1 MMSARKDLAAELKPL
16 LPKRW
21 RLVDTER
28 SIDKIDRFTVV
39 IRQRKVE
46 PAPNLQGSLLT
57 TLVVTLIGPTTLAG
71 DYEDEL
77 DLAVA
82 QLILIVSQ
90 KLPSLVWDAATK
102 KVWREN
108 PAYDFDVTVVTD
120 LITS

>member
-1 MMSARKDLAAELKPL
+1 MSARKDLAAELKPL
-16 LPKRW
+16 LPKQW

-39 IRQRKVE
+39 IRQRKVK

-71 DYEDEL
+71 DYEDAL

-82 QLILIVSQ
+82 KLILIVSQ
-90 KLPSLVWDAATK
+90 KLPSLVWEEANK

>member
-1 MMSARKDLAAELKPL
+1 MSARKDLAAELKPL

-71 DYEDEL
+71 DYEDAL

-82 QLILIVSQ
+82 KLILIVSQ
-90 KLPSLVWDAATK
+90 KLPSLAWDAATK